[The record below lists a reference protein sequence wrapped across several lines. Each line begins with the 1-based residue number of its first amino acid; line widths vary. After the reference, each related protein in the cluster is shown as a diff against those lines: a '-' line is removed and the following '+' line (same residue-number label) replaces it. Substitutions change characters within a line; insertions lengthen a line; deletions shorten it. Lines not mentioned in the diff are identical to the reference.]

1 MSDDR
6 PDVSDLSKPEHR
18 SWIVEIRKRLA
29 DPPPRV
35 VDLSSLPGKDGG
47 AGGNGGGDGDEPRRA
62 AALVPLYVDA
72 DNLWTV
78 ITERAQRVAGHS
90 SPPAFPGAL
99 LEDDEE
105 PWQAA
110 LRGGEL
116 EAGLPPAVGLDLGR
130 LDETV
135 TPAGVI
141 ITPCVSALPEG
152 AIARRDDPAPEAA
165 VTDVVPIPLSVLAKP
180 RMVERRPVEL
190 DGREVEITVL
200 HVGRRRIWGVTA
212 AIIANLLVR
221 LGLVEPE

>member
-29 DPPPRV
+29 EPPPRV
-35 VDLSSLPGKDGG
+35 VDVSSLASHG
-47 AGGNGGGDGDEPRRA
+47 AGTGGNGGKGEEPRRA

-78 ITERAQRVAGHS
+78 ITERAQRVPGHS

-99 LEDDEE
+99 LEEDEE
-105 PWQAA
+105 PWAAA

-116 EAGLPPAVGLDLGR
+116 EAGLPPAVTLDLGR

-141 ITPCVSALPEG
+141 ITPCVGALPEG

-165 VTDVVPIPLSVLAKP
+165 VTEVVPLPLSVLAKP
-180 RMVERRPVEL
+180 RMVERRPVEI
-190 DGREVEITVL
+190 DGRQGEITVL
-200 HVGRRRIWGVTA
+200 HVGQRRIWGITA
-212 AIIANLLVR
+212 SVIANLLVR

>member
-1 MSDDR
+1 MSDDL
-6 PDVSDLSKPEHR
+6 PDVSDLDKPEHR

-29 DPPPRV
+29 EPPPRV
-35 VDLSSLPGKDGG
+35 VDVSSLASHG
-47 AGGNGGGDGDEPRRA
+47 AGNGGNGEAPRRA

-78 ITERAQRVAGHS
+78 ITERAQRVPGHI

-99 LEDDEE
+99 LEEDEE
-105 PWQAA
+105 AWAAA

-116 EAGLPPAVGLDLGR
+116 EAGLPPAVTLDLGR

-141 ITPCVSALPEG
+141 ITPCVGALPEG

-165 VTDVVPIPLSVLAKP
+165 VTEVVPLPLSVLAKP
-180 RMVERRPVEL
+180 RMVERRPVEI
-190 DGREVEITVL
+190 DGRQGEITVL
-200 HVGRRRIWGVTA
+200 HVGQRRIWGVTA

-221 LGLVEPE
+221 LGLVDPDDVG